1 MAENP
6 EFYQRIKHINIK
18 YYFIQEHVAKGIVDL
33 WYIAS
38 SEIAADGLTKPLL
51 AVNHV
56 KFIKQLR
63 LKVIKID

>member
-1 MAENP
+1 MTGVQTCALP
-6 EFYQRIKHINIK
+6 IYINVK
-18 YYFIQEHVAKGIVDL
+18 YYFIREQVAKGIVDL

-38 SEIAADGLTKPLL
+38 SEVTADSLTKPLL

-63 LKVIKID
+63 LKAIKID